1 MRAIIK
7 KTGEIVDVYHE
18 SQHHGSSKMIYK
30 ESVLVNSR
38 MWAEDELELI
48 LNDEDVKHWQDV
60 KERAAIAALQ
70 GLLAN
75 SVSFYNNGTMREDIA
90 SKAMFCAHQLMI
102 KLKKEY
108 EE

>member
-7 KTGEIVDVYHE
+7 KTGEIVDVYYE
-18 SQHHGSSKMIYK
+18 SQHGSPKMTYK

-48 LNDEDVKHWQDV
+48 TNNEDDKHWQNV

-75 SVSFYNNGTMREDIA
+75 PALVEKDGYDLALTAKCRA
-90 SKAMFCAHQLMI
+90 VQLVER
-102 KLKKEY
+102 LKKE
-108 EE
+108 E